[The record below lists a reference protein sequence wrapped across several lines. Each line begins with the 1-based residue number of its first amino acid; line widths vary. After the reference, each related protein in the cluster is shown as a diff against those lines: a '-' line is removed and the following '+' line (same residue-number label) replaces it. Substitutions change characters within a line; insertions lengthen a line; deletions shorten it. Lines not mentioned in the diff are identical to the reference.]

1 MRAVLA
7 GEPSTALRALA
18 HILISRI
25 FFGFT
30 GEACVDIR
38 AHMVDLRPSAEGI
51 VESRAVAA
59 LATRHQTLLERL
71 PEPDRLW
78 AWLAD
83 QTDET
88 VLEFLAC
95 CVAVTINAV
104 RRKGDSH
111 QQARFDHADM
121 LAEAVGLDMADWW
134 EPTGDRYFTRVP
146 KSWVVAAVSEAVS
159 PGAAETLRPMKKDAM
174 ASKAAELLAG
184 KRWLP
189 EVLRPVEAPV
199 AESA

>member
-51 VESRAVAA
+51 GESRAVAA

-95 CVAVTINAV
+95 CVAVTVNAV